1 MEMRNDVTRLLLSR
15 MAFHFLTVPDLSIIL
30 LLLLS
35 QVFGRA
41 TLNDTRFSSAVH
53 LLILVSEAESPMSS
67 AQIAESIGTNPSWVR
82 RLATSL
88 REAGI
93 ITSHPGQA
101 GFHLAVSVDEISL
114 LDVYRASCG
123 HEGVRVFDT
132 HRNPNDACIVG
143 RHIRPVVGALFA
155 DVDEAATRA
164 LRERTL
170 ADCIALMREDVKRTG
185 DKDAREGG
193 AK

>member
-1 MEMRNDVTRLLLSR
+1 
-15 MAFHFLTVPDLSIIL
+15 
-30 LLLLS
+30 
-35 QVFGRA
+35 
-41 TLNDTRFSSAVH
+41 
-53 LLILVSEAESPMSS
+53 MSS

-93 ITSHPGQA
+93 ITSSPGKT
-101 GFHLAVSVDEISL
+101 GFALAVPAGEITL
-114 LDVYRASCG
+114 LDVYRAACG
-123 HEGVRVFDT
+123 QEAVHVFDA
-132 HRNPNDACIVG
+132 HRNPSDECIVG

-170 ADCIALMREDVKRTG
+170 ADCVALLREDAERTG
-185 DKDAREGG
+185 DVAPGKERAEESSG
-193 AK
+193 AGWL